1 MEKCWDPEPNN
12 RPSMSQVL
20 QWTESIEF
28 ESLRVDSNL
37 AQVTAIS
44 TACVSRID
52 PEFDSCL
59 ECDGDALS
67 YEILPSQNIAVQT
80 SLTSSLIAGN
90 NSFKSDELETSM
102 IQPRPGKDGMGE
114 VYRRLGSVSQAHSL
128 AQDTTHV
135 TISACTQT
143 WLCGRDKRK
152 GLVAIFTYED
162 NKPGYSVRCRRCMPK
177 TSPYAIEISLMYV
190 H

>member
-1 MEKCWDPEPNN
+1 MEMCWDHEPNN

-20 QWTESIEF
+20 QWAESIEF

-52 PEFDSCL
+52 PEFDSCHKYNTDVSD
-59 ECDGDALS
+59 CDLMKSQTITQDSVNS
-67 YEILPSQNIAVQT
+67 YKAD
-80 SLTSSLIAGN
+80 
-90 NSFKSDELETSM
+90 SDDTEV
-102 IQPRPGKDGMGE
+102 QPRSGRD
-114 VYRRLGSVSQAHSL
+114 RLRTVFRKVGSVSEIRLL
-128 AQDTTHV
+128 AKDTV
-135 TISACTQT
+135 TDQVKPSACTQI

-162 NKPGYSVRCRRCMPK
+162 DKPGYSV
-177 TSPYAIEISLMYV
+177 SY
-190 H
+190 

>member
-1 MEKCWDPEPNN
+1 MEMCWDSEPNN

-20 QWTESIEF
+20 QLAESIEF

-44 TACVSRID
+44 TACVLRID

-59 ECDGDALS
+59 EHSSSDPNHT
-67 YEILPSQNIAVQT
+67 IMKSQTITQDSV
-80 SLTSSLIAGN
+80 TSSKDDRH
-90 NSFKSDELETSM
+90 STDDTE
-102 IQPRPGKDGMGE
+102 IQPRNSRDRSGTVFRKVGSISE
-114 VYRRLGSVSQAHSL
+114 LRLLPKGSSQVRS
-128 AQDTTHV
+128 T
-135 TISACTQT
+135 ACTQI

-162 NKPGYSVRCRRCMPK
+162 DKPGYSVSCLSGECRC
-177 TSPYAIEISLMYV
+177 AL
-190 H
+190 